1 MVLIT
6 QRLKRGPVDSRV
18 GMFPEDF
25 GMADGR
31 SESTEGRSKL
41 GVGWRLTSGELEKLI
56 VRKTLTRVWTSY
68 FYRVKRREWYCMQSR
83 GSQVIWVGETR

>member
-18 GMFPEDF
+18 GMFPEVF

-31 SESTEGRSKL
+31 SESTEGRSKPSF
-41 GVGWRLTSGELEKLI
+41 GWRPTSGEFGDGK
-56 VRKTLTRVWTSY
+56 
-68 FYRVKRREWYCMQSR
+68 CMF
-83 GSQVIWVGETR
+83 IK

>member
-18 GMFPEDF
+18 GMFPEVF

-31 SESTEGRSKL
+31 SESTEGRSKQ
-41 GVGWRLTSGELEKLI
+41 GVGWRLAINHIQMLL
-56 VRKTLTRVWTSY
+56 LC
-68 FYRVKRREWYCMQSR
+68 F
-83 GSQVIWVGETR
+83 

>member
-18 GMFPEDF
+18 GMFPEVF

-31 SESTEGRSKL
+31 SEITNNKIL
-41 GVGWRLTSGELEKLI
+41 QI
-56 VRKTLTRVWTSY
+56 HKTVKVC
-68 FYRVKRREWYCMQSR
+68 YRYIPTVNYC
-83 GSQVIWVGETR
+83 ETITFDSF